1 MPAPVW
7 VGMGSVH
14 SRKGHATRPRVGAAT
29 LPLLAASAILLSGCG
44 SGDGGADP
52 TTSSTGT
59 QAVTI
64 KDYIYK
70 PASLTVP
77 KGTTVS
83 FTNRD
88 STPHTATSK
97 ESGLFESGSIDTGKT
112 AKVTLEETG
121 TFAYY
126 CLFHPFMKGTIVVE

>member
-1 MPAPVW
+1 
-7 VGMGSVH
+7 MGIAH
-14 SRKGHATRPRVGAAT
+14 PRKGHATRPRVGAVC
-29 LPLLAASAILLSGCG
+29 LSLAASAVLLGCG
-44 SGDGGADP
+44 SDSGAGTDQP
-52 TTSSTGT
+52 SSASATAG
-59 QAVTI
+59 ASAAKAMTI

-70 PASLTVP
+70 PASITVP
-77 KGTTVS
+77 KGTTVT

-97 ESGLFESGSIDTGKT
+97 ESGVFESGSIDTGKSGE
-112 AKVTLEETG
+112 VRLEKSG